1 MNDDWIKQGNPGQ
14 IGFSLKSS
22 RELIE
27 RYSDR
32 TIPINTDNSMK
43 EADKVIISYFIFAPT
58 LIHILSSSPQ
68 QYIT

>member
-43 EADKVIISYFIFAPT
+43 EADKVIISY
-58 LIHILSSSPQ
+58 LPQ
-68 QYIT
+68 L